1 MSDVFDVLVIVLPVV
16 AALFLGYLSK
26 RKQLLKPSG
35 IDGLKALVMNFT
47 LPATLFGAFYNTEF
61 NLHITLIVLV
71 IFGCSIAGLLLG
83 KLLLKIFSKQHSLLP
98 FITTGFEAGMM
109 GYGFYIMLFS
119 QQQVSNFAIVDI
131 GQVIFV
137 FTIYMALLNARK
149 GISRQETIVAM
160 FKSPVLISIIG
171 GIIIG
176 VTGLG
181 AMIDRSPVG
190 ETVAS
195 IFNYISAPTGMLM
208 IFVVG
213 YGLELS
219 ANGFRRAMGAVV
231 SRIAIMAV
239 LCILALFIIG
249 LIMPLTYHLYWAI
262 ILMFTLPAP
271 YVLPIF
277 SDDQKDSAYISTSL
291 SLYTIVS
298 VALFAVIAI
307 LK

>member
-1 MSDVFDVLVIVLPVV
+1 MKNVFDVLVIVLPVV
-16 AALFLGYLSK
+16 TALLLGYLSK
-26 RKQLLKPSG
+26 RRQLLRQSG

-47 LPATLFGAFYNTEF
+47 LPAVLFGAFYNTEF
-61 NLHITLIVLV
+61 NLRIAFITLV
-71 IFGCSIAGLLLG
+71 IFGCSVAGLLLG
-83 KLLLKIFSKQHSLLP
+83 KLLLKIFKKQHPLLP

-109 GYGFYIMLFS
+109 GYGFYIILFS

-137 FTIYMALLNARK
+137 FTIYMAFLNARK
-149 GISRQETIVAM
+149 GISRQETVAAM
-160 FKSPVLISIIG
+160 FKSPVLVSIIT
-171 GIIIG
+171 GIVFG
-176 VTGLG
+176 ATGLG
-181 AMIDRSPVG
+181 SMIDRSFAG
-190 ETVAS
+190 ETIAS
-195 IFNYISAPTGMLM
+195 ILSYISAPTGILM

-213 YGLELS
+213 YGLEFS
-219 ANGFRRAMGAVV
+219 ANSFRHAIGGVV
-231 SRIAIMAV
+231 SRLVIMAV

-249 LIMPLTYHLYWAI
+249 LILPLTYHLYWAI

-277 SDDQKDSAYISTSL
+277 SDDQKDSAYISTNL

-298 VALFAVIAI
+298 VALFAVIAV